1 MVKINRE
8 EEKRRCRQLYDKW
21 DFIKRIVELYVEG
34 VSWRGCKVIAPT
46 EPGRIPPEY
55 SQIIDDEALKNGV
68 RDMLVD
74 GIGSFNLK
82 VIDSA
87 CVLEI
92 ETQKESFLQ
101 DAEPGGRSF
110 LWPAV
115 INAKAFEDDV
125 NLLKIAQNPTQAA
138 QITEMINLLKENMC
152 TGLGVPSALL
162 QQQTASTADP
172 TAISYG
178 LIVFRGKVDELRQYI
193 AFHLRSTVEPLIS
206 KAISYK
212 GPIEVAWNEI
222 WLSPDVQW
230 GPVYQVFKAKGII
243 LKTLAELAVK
253 HAQLLYDM
261 RAISKST
268 YEERVKWFR

>member
-1 MVKINRE
+1 MAKTSRE
-8 EEKRRCRQLYDKW
+8 EESRRCREFYEKW
-21 DFIKRIVELYVEG
+21 PFIQRIVELYVEG
-34 VSWRGCKVIAPT
+34 VSWGGCKVIAPT

-74 GIGSFNLK
+74 GAGSFNLK

-92 ETQKESFLQ
+92 KTQKEYLLE

-125 NLLKIAQNPTQAA
+125 NLLKIAQNPTHAKQV
-138 QITEMINLLKENMC
+138 TEMINLLKEDMC
-152 TGLGVPSALL
+152 MGLGVPSGLL
-162 QQQTASTADP
+162 QQTVSTADP

-212 GPIEVAWNEI
+212 GLIEVAWNEI

-253 HAQLLYDM
+253 QAQLLYDM
-261 RAISKST
+261 HAISKST
-268 YEERVKWFR
+268 YEEQIKWFR

>member
-74 GIGSFNLK
+74 GVGSFKLK
-82 VIDSA
+82 VINSDH
-87 CVLEI
+87 VLEI
-92 ETQKESFLQ
+92 PTPRESFLQ

-125 NLLKIAQNPTQAA
+125 NLLKTAQTPTRVA
-138 QITEMINLLKENMC
+138 QVAEMVNLLKEDMC
-152 TGLGVPSALL
+152 SGLGVPFGLL
-162 QQQTASTADP
+162 QQTVSTADP

-178 LIVFRGKVDELRQYI
+178 LIVFRGKVNEFRRYI
-193 AFHLRSTVEPLIS
+193 AYQLRSDAEPLIS

-212 GPIEVAWNEI
+212 GPIEVDWNEI
-222 WLSPDVQW
+222 WLSSDVQW
-230 GPVYQVFKAKGII
+230 GPVYQVFKAQGIN

-253 HAQLLYDM
+253 HAKLLYDM
-261 RAISKST
+261 SAISKST
-268 YEERVKWFR
+268 CEERVKWFR